1 MIPRSAALIVTATL
15 MTACAGPMIE
25 QGYMQPYKHQRG
37 IHIGLDLSGYEGE
50 PVYAV
55 MDGVVTGAG
64 PNLVKIQHTDTR
76 ETVYYHIGH
85 VRVSIGQQV
94 RKGQQVAQ
102 LALDGVRGPHD
113 HRTIT
118 RAHLH
123 LELHS
128 ALGRG
133 QDPETLNMKCDGDGA
148 WWPVGCRR

>member
-1 MIPRSAALIVTATL
+1 MYQRSAVLIAMMSL
-15 MTACAGPMIE
+15 LTACAGPVIE
-25 QGYMQPYKHQRG
+25 QGYMQPYKYQRG
-37 IHIGLDLSGYEGE
+37 IHLGLDLAGYEGE

-55 MDGVVTGAG
+55 QDGLVTGAG
-64 PNLVKIQHTDTR
+64 PNLVKIQHPDTR
-76 ETVYYHIGH
+76 VTVYYHIGQ
-85 VRVSIGQQV
+85 VRVSIGDRV
-94 RKGQQVAQ
+94 RKGQQIAQ

-128 ALGRG
+128 STGRG
-133 QDPETLNMKCDGDGA
+133 QDPESLNMKCLGDGW